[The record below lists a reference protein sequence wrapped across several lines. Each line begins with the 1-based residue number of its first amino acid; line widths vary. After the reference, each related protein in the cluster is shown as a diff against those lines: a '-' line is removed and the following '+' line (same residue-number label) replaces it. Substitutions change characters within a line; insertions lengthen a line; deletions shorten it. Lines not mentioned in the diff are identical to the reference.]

1 MTTKTNKEVAGVE
14 KVPAGVI
21 YTDGGCRPNPG
32 NIGWGCHG
40 YIFDLNKPT
49 KPTGLPTQIITDKG
63 YVAANPL
70 SKATFNNV
78 TVHKY
83 IDFFGSSLITQ
94 SNNTAEIEAAING
107 LECLYKEGARDINLL
122 TDSQYVKKGLE
133 EWVPVWVSRNWIRQ
147 DGRPVPNS
155 AEWKRLIAI
164 TDIIKADGGTVNV
177 TWVKAH
183 NGEHGNTKAD
193 LLATLGVTHSMDNK
207 AVMDLKISEPEG
219 YWKYKNDI
227 HPFLCFTR
235 LFFNSVIKYHTPG
248 HYNLAKPVKDNFLI
262 GKKTPDTAYSI
273 IKLKEPDPVL
283 EIVINKQC
291 DVASDIN
298 SLIVAKLDNIFYPEI
313 YSNILERKGYAMLQQ
328 SKANL
333 GLAFLDNST
342 LTTELNPVGIGYR
355 VLDEIAVLEELY
367 DKYMLFKTDKRL
379 AENDEFTAH
388 DVTDHFYIKDGKT
401 PKLKPSFTSG
411 FKDIV
416 ITINVMSGSTSK
428 EIKVPL
434 SLGLDL
440 PSRNDLKN
448 IETKNPSVYIL
459 TWSLSSVSLNY
470 ACLIE
475 TNDAL
480 GVWSNA
486 FSNTIITA
494 KKEGALK

>member
-1 MTTKTNKEVAGVE
+1 MATKPKEVTPVVKPTSA
-14 KVPAGVI
+14 VI

-32 NIGWGCHG
+32 NPGWGCHG
-40 YIFDLNKPT
+40 YIFDINVPT
-49 KPTGLPTQIITDKG
+49 KSTGLPSQIITAKG

-70 SKATFNNV
+70 SKAEFKNV
-78 TVHKY
+78 TVHEY
-83 IDFFGSSLITQ
+83 IDYFGSSLLTQ
-94 SNNTAEIEAAING
+94 SNNTAEVEAAING
-107 LECLYKEGARDINLL
+107 LECLYNKGIRDINLL

-133 EWVPVWVSRNWIRQ
+133 EWVPIWVSKNWIRQ

-164 TDIIKADGGTVNV
+164 TDLIKADGGTITI

-183 NGEHGNTKAD
+183 NGDHGNTKAD

-207 AVMDLKISEPEG
+207 AVNDLKLSEPEG
-219 YWKYKNDI
+219 YWKHNNDI

-235 LFFNSVIKYHTPG
+235 MFFNSVIQYHVPG

-273 IKLKEPDPVL
+273 VKLKEPEPVL
-283 EIVINKQC
+283 ELVIKKQC
-291 DVASDIN
+291 DVANDIN
-298 SLIVAKLDNIFYPEI
+298 SLIVARLDNIFYPEI

-328 SKANL
+328 SRANL
-333 GLAFLDNST
+333 GLAFLDNSP
-342 LTTELNPVGIGYR
+342 LTSELNPVGIGYR
-355 VLDEIAVLEELY
+355 VLDEIAILEELY
-367 DKYMLFKTDKRL
+367 DKYMLVKSGKTL
-379 AENDEFTAH
+379 PENDTFKAH
-388 DVTDHFYIKDGKT
+388 DVTEEFYILTGKT
-401 PKLKPSFTSG
+401 PKLKPSFISG
-411 FKDIV
+411 FKDMV
-416 ITINVMSGSTSK
+416 ITLNVMSAELSK

-440 PSRNDLKN
+440 PTRNDLKN
-448 IETKNPSVYIL
+448 IETKNPRIYIL
-459 TWSLSSVSLNY
+459 TWSLSTASLNY

-480 GVWSNA
+480 GIWSNA

-494 KKEGALK
+494 KKKVS